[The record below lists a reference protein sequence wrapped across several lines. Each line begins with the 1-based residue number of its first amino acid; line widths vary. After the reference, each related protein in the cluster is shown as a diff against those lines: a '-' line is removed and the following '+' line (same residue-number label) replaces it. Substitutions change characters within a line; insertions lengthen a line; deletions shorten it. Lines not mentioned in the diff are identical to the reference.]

1 MMMSEIGNKERDHV
15 RNRNTHG
22 HTSISTPTKTC
33 HSLPCSPLSHRSHH
47 SRPRYLT
54 WPQLTSVVSS
64 ASNTSQCAWT
74 WTCQGRFSTAELSPV
89 EAPVI
94 PHGHTSISTSAKTW
108 PFPPSLTPLTPLTLL
123 TPPIPHS
130 ATTHQHR

>member
-74 WTCQGRFSTAELSPV
+74 WTCQGHFSTAELSPI

-94 PHGHTSISTSAKTW
+94 PHGHTSISTPAMTVAPATAPLAIP
-108 PFPPSLTPLTPLTLL
+108 PFTPPSLSTPT
-123 TPPIPHS
+123 
-130 ATTHQHR
+130 